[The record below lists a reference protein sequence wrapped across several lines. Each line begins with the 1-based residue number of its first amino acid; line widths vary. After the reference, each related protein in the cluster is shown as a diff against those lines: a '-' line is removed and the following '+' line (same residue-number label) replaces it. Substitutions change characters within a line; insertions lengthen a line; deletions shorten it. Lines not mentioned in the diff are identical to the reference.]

1 MSTKN
6 INISTTNTL
15 CSTTMGTPRHKPRAI
30 LRDSSSS
37 LVLKEGTGRA
47 PSQAPDS
54 DVATDNKR
62 AFVLASEADNQKS

>member
-1 MSTKN
+1 
-6 INISTTNTL
+6 
-15 CSTTMGTPRHKPRAI
+15 MGTPRRKPRAI

-54 DVATDNKR
+54 DEATDNMP
-62 AFVLASEADNQKS
+62 AFVVHYKFPALL